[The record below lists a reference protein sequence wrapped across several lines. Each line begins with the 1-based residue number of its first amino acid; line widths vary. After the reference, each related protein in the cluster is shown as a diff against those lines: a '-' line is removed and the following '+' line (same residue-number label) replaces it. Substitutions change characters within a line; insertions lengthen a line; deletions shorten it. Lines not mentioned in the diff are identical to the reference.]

1 MFTSIV
7 KFAPG
12 AGTSR
17 VEGFRE
23 IVVNS
28 AAPTG
33 LLTNIRTMLA
43 NSSNMA
49 IDTHDVFFVVL
60 HTNGFLIF
68 PPTFDYVFSAFI
80 ILSVVSG

>member
-1 MFTSIV
+1 V

-23 IVVNS
+23 IIVNS

-33 LLTNIRTMLA
+33 LLIPNMTMLA

-49 IDTHDVFFVVL
+49 VDTHDVFFVVL
-60 HTNGFLIF
+60 HSNRFLIF
-68 PPTFDYVFSAFI
+68 PPTFDYVFSMFI
-80 ILSVVSG
+80 IFSVVSG